1 MGKVTEDNV
10 SEWSGYIEALYS
22 GLAGL
27 RGGKLSS
34 GTASEL
40 KSAFE
45 QSKATG
51 WADDVGVAFNANVD
65 ACVSAMD
72 TMSSTVNG
80 GAFNQMISAAA
91 NAQTYAKEVI
101 NLKNRKSDYYRWRS
115 NLDKDSESYTKKYNN
130 YTSLIENCDIHIKG
144 NLDGCNAEIDKL
156 PGFHFEGAASS
167 GDSGSSGGN
176 TGGGDSGGSSN
187 NDAKRAEVEENFDR
201 DSIREHM
208 GQLFDI
214 GVGCY
219 VTVEYNGQVVYIK
232 KVANDSYAICDY
244 NGTPLSDARF
254 SHSDVTPSEATYVD
268 GMATYP
274 VVENACIDYF
284 ANNS

>member
-22 GLAGL
+22 GLSGL

-91 NAQTYAKEVI
+91 NAQTYAKDVI
-101 NLKNRKSDYYRWRS
+101 NLKNKKSDYYRWRS

-130 YTSLIENCDIHIKG
+130 YTSLIENCDVHIKG
-144 NLDGCNAEIDKL
+144 NLDGCNGEIDKL

-167 GDSGSSGGN
+167 GEAGSSGGN
-176 TGGGDSGGSSN
+176 TGGGDSGGGDTS
-187 NDAKRAEVEENFDR
+187 AQKMAEVESKFDVDDFNRAMGDLFSFGANFHGAFTYD
-201 DSIREHM
+201 
-208 GQLFDI
+208 GQT
-214 GVGCY
+214 Y
-219 VTVEYNGQVVYIK
+219 VISS
-232 KVANDSYAICDY
+232 NDGGKTFNICDASG
-244 NGTPLSDARF
+244 NPIPGAPTIPKSQTQANWD
-254 SHSDVTPSEATYVD
+254 TGEATYPEAE
-268 GMATYP
+268 AT
-274 VVENACIDYF
+274 VKGFLA
-284 ANNS
+284 SR

>member
-22 GLAGL
+22 GLSGL

-101 NLKNRKSDYYRWRS
+101 NLKNKKSDYYRWRS

-130 YTSLIENCDIHIKG
+130 YTSLIENCDVHIKG
-144 NLDGCNAEIDKL
+144 NLDGCNGEIDKL
-156 PGFHFEGAASS
+156 PGFHFDGAASS
-167 GDSGSSGGN
+167 GEAGSSGGN
-176 TGGGDSGGSSN
+176 TGGGDSGGGDTS
-187 NDAKRAEVEENFDR
+187 AQKMAEVESKFDQDDFNRAMGDLFSFGANFHGAFTY
-201 DSIREHM
+201 E
-208 GQLFDI
+208 GQT
-214 GVGCY
+214 Y
-219 VTVEYNGQVVYIK
+219 VISS
-232 KVANDSYAICDY
+232 NDGGKTFNICDASG
-244 NGTPLSDARF
+244 NPIPGAPTIPKSQTQANWD
-254 SHSDVTPSEATYVD
+254 TGEATYPEAE
-268 GMATYP
+268 AT
-274 VVENACIDYF
+274 VKGFLA
-284 ANNS
+284 SR